1 MDEIL
6 NNLNE
11 CQKEAVMYKDGP
23 LLILAGAG
31 SGKTRVLTTRIAYL
45 IKHYNIS
52 PYNILAIT
60 FTNKAAKEMKERIEK
75 LIGKTN
81 LIASTFHSFG
91 VRILR
96 ENYEKLGFT
105 SSFSIMDSDDSLIL
119 IKKIIKYLG
128 YDIKQFSPYM
138 IRNKISSCKN
148 EFVLPDEYESYVRNE
163 EDDIVYKVYKKYQE
177 ILMKN
182 NSVDFDDLLILPIK
196 LFKENKE
203 VLEYYQDRFKYIL
216 IDEYQD
222 TNKAQYLL
230 INMIS
235 AKNKNICVVGD
246 DSQSIYSFRNADY
259 RNILNFEKD
268 YTNCK
273 VIKLEQNYRSTKTIL
288 NAANDV
294 IKNNTHKK
302 DKNLWTENEV
312 GEKINYYRGYDE
324 IDEVFYLIRK
334 VKELIKS
341 GVSYSDIAVLYRTN
355 AQSRVFE
362 ENLLKENIPYR
373 IVGSF
378 YFYSRKEIK
387 DLIAYLRLIHNTDD
401 DISLLRVINTPKRG
415 IGLKSISK
423 LEEQASLYNTS
434 IFNCIKEGKELEFK
448 NIILDLRKKVDE
460 VTLTELIDL
469 VLEKTG
475 MRKSLQD
482 EKSLEADIR
491 IENLEEFKSI
501 TKSFEEKEGIISL
514 EDFLLEIALVSDS
527 EEYKDDPN
535 RLTLMTVHS
544 VKGLEFPYVFIV
556 GLEEGLFPHR
566 NSAFESEDLEEERRL
581 MYVAITRAKKKLFLT
596 NAKRRMIY
604 GREEINIPSRF
615 INEIN
620 EDLLNIENIDE
631 KKIVKKEKNIYTED
645 VMYSYG
651 DKVMH
656 DKFGMGVVVGIN
668 KDILSIA
675 FSKDIGIKQFLKN
688 HKSIKKI
695 D

>member
-6 NNLNE
+6 NNLNQ

-119 IKKIIKYLG
+119 IKKIIKDLG

-148 EFVLPDEYESYVRNE
+148 EFVLPDEYKSYVRNE

-387 DLIAYLRLIHNTDD
+387 DLIAYLRLIHNIDD

-620 EDLLNIENIDE
+620 GDLLNIENIDE

>member
-6 NNLNE
+6 NNLNQ

-119 IKKIIKYLG
+119 IKKIIKDLG

-148 EFVLPDEYESYVRNE
+148 EFVLPDEYKSYVRNE

-620 EDLLNIENIDE
+620 GDLLNIENIDE